1 MSILNFSS
9 NLEGNVS
16 FVIYHEFGFV
26 LLTMWYW
33 QAFFAEHP
41 EYAKN
46 DFFITGE
53 SYAGHYIPAFASRVY
68 RGNNN
73 NEGIHINLK
82 VLFFLSFSK
91 YICYFFV
98 KYIIVMV

>member
-1 MSILNFSS
+1 
-9 NLEGNVS
+9 
-16 FVIYHEFGFV
+16 
-26 LLTMWYW
+26 MWYW

-41 EYAKN
+41 KYAKN

-68 RGNNN
+68 RGNKN

-82 VLFFLSFSK
+82 VLVFLFLQVLNLLFFSFF
-91 YICYFFV
+91 CY
-98 KYIIVMV
+98 KDIIVMV

>member
-1 MSILNFSS
+1 
-9 NLEGNVS
+9 
-16 FVIYHEFGFV
+16 
-26 LLTMWYW
+26 MWYW

-82 VLFFLSFSK
+82 VLFFSQSV
-91 YICYFFV
+91 YAIFFV
-98 KYIIVMV
+98 KYNIVMV